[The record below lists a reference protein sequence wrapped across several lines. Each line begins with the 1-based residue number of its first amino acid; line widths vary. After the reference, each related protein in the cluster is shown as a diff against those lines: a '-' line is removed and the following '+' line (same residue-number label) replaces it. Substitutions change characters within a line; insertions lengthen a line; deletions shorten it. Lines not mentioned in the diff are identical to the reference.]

1 MSYLGGLNVSG
12 NIFGYRSLGVLGSGM
27 VQGRNSYDSQLIL
40 EDVRLVKRMAAGESA
55 ALGAFYDRWSGK
67 VYATVF
73 AIVRSAQDAE
83 EIVDDCFWQAWNQA
97 SRFDASRGQVRAWI
111 LNIARSRALDRL
123 KAVRRRR
130 EDEIEAVP
138 SDVFSTPP
146 DAEERLDAEAR
157 AKLLAL
163 ALKVLPDAQRE
174 VVEMAY
180 YGGLS
185 QTEIATCTGH
195 ALGTVKTRIRLAM
208 QKLRETL
215 EPMERT
221 GS

>member
-1 MSYLGGLNVSG
+1 MGYLDEWIVSG
-12 NIFGYRSLGVLGSGM
+12 NIFGYQSLGALGFVM
-27 VQGRNSYDSQLIL
+27 VQRGNPHDDQLIL
-40 EDVRLVKRMAAGESA
+40 DDVRLVRRMAAGESA

-130 EDEIEAVP
+130 EDEIEAAP

-146 DAEERLDAEAR
+146 DAEEHLEAEGR
-157 AKLLAL
+157 ANQLAV
-163 ALKVLPDAQRE
+163 ALKVLPPAQRE

-185 QTEIATCTGH
+185 QTEIASCTGE